1 MTTGTN
7 LGRAGSPLPA
17 ARPFANHGAHGLSRH
32 SHATAEVT
40 RRTTAPI
47 SAGNWYNM
55 DGFRNYFYIS
65 GALAL
70 LMVTSFCGCVTK
82 SQARAQS
89 QAAYLAGQNDALAKM
104 AGLGQGIVIVGPVEH
119 PNVPWV
125 AGLTLSQAIATANYT
140 GRHNPKEITITR
152 QGEQASINPKDL
164 LNGHVVPLEPGDTI
178 TIRE

>member
-1 MTTGTN
+1 MTTRTN
-7 LGRAGSPLPA
+7 LGRAGSLLAIYRSPLPA
-17 ARPFANHGAHGLSRH
+17 ARSFANRGAHG
-32 SHATAEVT
+32 VT
-40 RRTTAPI
+40 RPTNVPI
-47 SAGNWYNM
+47 STGNWYNI
-55 DGFRNYFYIS
+55 GWFRIFFCVS

-70 LMVTSFCGCVTK
+70 LMATSFCGCVTR
-82 SQARAQS
+82 SQARAQV

-125 AGLTLSQAIATANYT
+125 EGMTLSQAIATANYT
-140 GRHNPKEITITR
+140 SIHNPKEITITR